1 MGAGLSGGELGI
13 GGAVLGSEVDPGAF
27 GVNAAAMHA
36 AMAPV
41 LAVQGA
47 VEAAAEAVRARY
59 AKRGQQM
66 PRDRLALLLDPGAPW
81 LELCPYAGWKRYGDK
96 DGTGAG
102 AGAIAGIGRVAGRW
116 CVVVVDNFAVKGG
129 TVTPDGLAKKLRLQE
144 VARDNRLPLV
154 SLSQSGGANLA
165 YAHEVFIPGGRGF
178 ANQARLSAMGIVQ
191 VTVVHGSAT
200 AGGAYQPG
208 LSDHVI
214 LVRGQATM
222 YLAGPPLLKAATGE
236 VATDEDLGGAEMHA
250 QVSGVGDYLAE
261 DDADGIRLA
270 RDIIA
275 ALPMQEEAL
284 GAAFAPPLYPAEDLL
299 GLVPADP
306 RQPYDAREIIAR
318 LVDGSTW
325 LEFKPEI
332 DGATLCGQARIEGH
346 AVGIVANNGPITA
359 QGAAKAGQF
368 IQLCDQAGMPL
379 LFLHN
384 TTGFLVGTE
393 PERAGIIKHGSK
405 MIQAVANAR
414 VPKVSVVVG
423 GSNGAGNYAMCGR
436 GFDPRFLFAWPN
448 ARTSV
453 MGPAQA
459 GQVMRIVTEAKM
471 RAEGSVDGA
480 RLDALEAGTTAMLA
494 DATTALASSARLEDD
509 GIIDPRQ
516 TRDILALVLGL
527 IAGEG
532 TRILRPNTFGVARL

>member
-1 MGAGLSGGELGI
+1 MLR
-13 GGAVLGSEVDPGAF
+13 SEVDAGSEGFAA
-27 GVNAAAMHA
+27 NAAAMQA
-36 AMAPV
+36 ALDGV
-41 LAVQGA
+41 QAVRAA

-59 AKRGQQM
+59 ARRGQLM
-66 PRDRLALLLDPGAPW
+66 PRERLALLLDPGAPW

-102 AGAIAGIGRVAGRW
+102 AGAIAGIGRIEGRS

-129 TVTPDGLAKKLRLQE
+129 TVTPDGLTKKLRLQE
-144 VARDNRLPLV
+144 VARENRLPMV

-178 ANQARLSAMGIVQ
+178 ANQARLSALGIPQ

-236 VATDEDLGGAEMHA
+236 VATDEALGGAEMHT

-270 RDIIA
+270 RAVIG
-275 ALPMQEEAL
+275 ALPWPKD
-284 GAAFAPPLYPAEDLL
+284 AAPTEFAPPMYPASDLM

-306 RQPYDAREIIAR
+306 KQPYDAREIIAR
-318 LVDGSTW
+318 LVDGSRF
-325 LEFKPEI
+325 LDFKPAY
-332 DGATLCGQARIEGH
+332 DAGTLCGQARIEGH
-346 AVGIVANNGPITA
+346 AIGIIANNGPITPE
-359 QGAAKAGQF
+359 GAAKAGQF

-414 VPKVSVVVG
+414 VAKLSVVVG
-423 GSNGAGNYAMCGR
+423 GSYGAGNYAMCGR

-459 GQVMRIVTEAKM
+459 GQVMRIVTEARM
-471 RAEGSVDGA
+471 RAEGAVDEA
-480 RLDALEAGTTAMLA
+480 KLDALEQGTAAMLA
-494 DATTALASSARLEDD
+494 EQTTALASSARLEDD

-516 TRDILALVLGL
+516 TRDLLALVLGL
-527 IAGEG
+527 IASEG
-532 TRILRPNTFGVARL
+532 ARITRPNTFGVARL

>member
-1 MGAGLSGGELGI
+1 MLGT
-13 GGAVLGSEVDPGAF
+13 EVEAGAF
-27 GVNAAAMHA
+27 GANAAAMQA
-36 AMAPV
+36 ALEGV

-47 VEAAAEAVRARY
+47 VEAAAEAVRARF
-59 AKRGQQM
+59 AKRGQMM
-66 PRDRLALLLDPGAPW
+66 PRERLALLLDPGAPW

-102 AGAIAGIGRVAGRW
+102 AGAIAGIGRIAGRS

-144 VARDNRLPLV
+144 VARENRLPLV
-154 SLSQSGGANLA
+154 SLSQSGGANLS

-178 ANQARLSAMGIVQ
+178 ANQARLSALGVPQ

-208 LSDHVI
+208 LSDYVI

-236 VATDEDLGGAEMHA
+236 VATDEDLGGAAMHT

-270 RDIIA
+270 RAVIE
-275 ALPMQEEAL
+275 ALPWPMD
-284 GAAFAPPLYPAEDLL
+284 APPGVFKAPVFPAADLM
-299 GLVPADP
+299 GLVPVDTKK
-306 RQPYDAREIIAR
+306 PYDAREVIAR
-318 LVDGSTW
+318 LVDGSSW
-325 LEFKPEI
+325 LEFKPEY
-332 DGATLCGQARIEGH
+332 DGATLCGHARIEGH
-346 AVGIVANNGPITA
+346 AVGIIANNGPITA

-368 IQLCDQAGMPL
+368 IQLCDQAGVVL

-414 VPKVSVVVG
+414 VAKLSVVIG
-423 GSNGAGNYAMCGR
+423 GSYGAGNYAMCGR
-436 GFDPRFLFAWPN
+436 GFDPRFLLAWPN

-471 RAEGSVDGA
+471 RAEGAVDVA
-480 RLDALEAGTTAMLA
+480 RLDALEQGTAAMLA
-494 DATTALASSARLEDD
+494 EATTALASSARLEDD
-509 GIIDPRQ
+509 GLIDPRQ
-516 TRDILALVLGL
+516 TREVLALVLGL

-532 TRILRPNTFGVARL
+532 GRVLRPNTYGVARL

>member
-1 MGAGLSGGELGI
+1 M
-13 GGAVLGSEVDPGAF
+13 AVLNPSCEAGSEAF
-27 GVNAAAMHA
+27 AANAAAMA
-36 AMAPV
+36 AAWAPV
-41 LAVQGA
+41 LAVREA
-47 VEAAAEAVRARY
+47 VEAAAEAVRDRY
-59 AKRGQQM
+59 ARRGQLL
-66 PRDRLALLLDPGAPW
+66 PRERLALLLDPGAPW

-102 AGAIAGIGRVAGRW
+102 AGAIAGIGRIEGRS

-144 VARDNRLPLV
+144 VARENRLPLV
-154 SLSQSGGANLA
+154 SLSQSGGANLQ

-178 ANQARLSAMGIVQ
+178 ANQARLSALGIPQ

-208 LSDHVI
+208 LSDYVI
-214 LVRGQATM
+214 MVRGQATM

-236 VATDEDLGGAEMHA
+236 EATDEDLGGATMHTR
-250 QVSGVGDYLAE
+250 VSGVGDYLAE

-270 RDIIA
+270 RAVIA
-275 ALPMQEEAL
+275 ALPWPRDAGAGAVEA
-284 GAAFAPPLYPAEDLL
+284 PLFPASDLM

-306 RQPYDAREIIAR
+306 KQPYDCREIIAR
-318 LVDGSTW
+318 LVDGSDF
-325 LEFKPEI
+325 LDFKPEY
-332 DGATLCGQARIEGH
+332 DAATLCGHARIEGH
-346 AVGIVANNGPITA
+346 AVGILGNNGPITA

-368 IQLCDQAGMPL
+368 IQLCDQAGIPL

-414 VPKVSVVVG
+414 VPKLSVVVG
-423 GSNGAGNYAMCGR
+423 GSYGAGNYAMCGR

-459 GQVMRIVTEAKM
+459 GQVMRIVTEAAM
-471 RAEGSVDGA
+471 QRAGAVDA
-480 RLDALEAGTTAMLA
+480 AKLDALEQGTAAMLA
-494 DATTALASSARLEDD
+494 EATTALASSARLEDD

-516 TRDILALVLGL
+516 TREILGLVLGL
-527 IAGEG
+527 IASEG
-532 TRILRPNTFGVARL
+532 ARVTRPSTFGVARL

>member
-1 MGAGLSGGELGI
+1 M
-13 GGAVLGSEVDPGAF
+13 LGSEVDPGAF
-27 GVNAAAMHA
+27 AVNAAAMQA
-36 AMAPV
+36 ALDGV
-41 LAVQGA
+41 LAVRDA
-47 VEAAAEAVRARY
+47 VEAAAEGVRARY
-59 AKRGQQM
+59 ARRGQLM

-102 AGAIAGIGRVAGRW
+102 AGAIAGIGRIEGRA

-144 VARDNRLPLV
+144 VARENRLPLV

-178 ANQARLSAMGIVQ
+178 ANQARLSALGIPQ

-208 LSDHVI
+208 LSDYTI

-236 VATDEDLGGAEMHA
+236 VATDEDLGGAEMHT

-270 RDIIA
+270 RAVIA
-275 ALPMQEEAL
+275 ALPWPVEAPP
-284 GAAFAPPLYPAEDLL
+284 GPFRAPAFAASDLM

-306 RQPYDAREIIAR
+306 RQPYDAREVIAR
-318 LVDGSTW
+318 LVDGSEW
-325 LEFKPEI
+325 LEFKPGY
-332 DGATLCGQARIEGH
+332 DGATLCGHARIEGH
-346 AVGIVANNGPITA
+346 AVGIIANNGPITA

-368 IQLCDQAGMPL
+368 IQLCDQGGVAL

-414 VPKVSVVVG
+414 VPKLSVVIG
-423 GSNGAGNYAMCGR
+423 GSYGAGNYAMCGR

-471 RAEGSVDGA
+471 RAEGAVDAA
-480 RLDALEAGTTAMLA
+480 RLDALEQGTAAALA
-494 DATTALASSARLEDD
+494 EQTTALASSARLEDD

-516 TRDILALVLGL
+516 TREVLALVLGL

-532 TRILRPNTFGVARL
+532 ARVLRPNTFGVARL

>member
-1 MGAGLSGGELGI
+1 
-13 GGAVLGSEVDPGAF
+13 VLGTEVEAGAF
-27 GVNAAAMHA
+27 GANAAAMQA
-36 AMAPV
+36 ALEGV

-47 VEAAAEAVRARY
+47 VEAAAEAVRARF
-59 AKRGQQM
+59 AKRGQMM
-66 PRDRLALLLDPGAPW
+66 PRERLALLLDPGAPW

-102 AGAIAGIGRVAGRW
+102 AGAIAGIGRIAGRS

-144 VARDNRLPLV
+144 VARENRLPLV
-154 SLSQSGGANLA
+154 SLSQSGGANLS

-178 ANQARLSAMGIVQ
+178 ANQARLSALGVPQ

-208 LSDHVI
+208 LSDYVI

-236 VATDEDLGGAEMHA
+236 VATDEDLGGAAMHT

-270 RDIIA
+270 RAVIE
-275 ALPMQEEAL
+275 ALPWPVD
-284 GAAFAPPLYPAEDLL
+284 APPAPFKAPLFPAADLM
-299 GLVPADP
+299 GLVPVDTK
-306 RQPYDAREIIAR
+306 QPYDAREVIAR
-318 LVDGSTW
+318 LVDGSSW
-325 LEFKPEI
+325 LEFKPEY
-332 DGATLCGQARIEGH
+332 DGATLCGHARIEGH
-346 AVGIVANNGPITA
+346 AVGIIANNGPITA

-368 IQLCDQAGMPL
+368 IQLCDQAGVVL

-414 VPKVSVVVG
+414 VAKLSVVIG
-423 GSNGAGNYAMCGR
+423 GSYGAGNYAMCGR

-471 RAEGSVDGA
+471 RAEGAVDTA
-480 RLDALEAGTTAMLA
+480 RLDALEQGTAAMLA
-494 DATTALASSARLEDD
+494 EATTALASSARLEDD

-516 TRDILALVLGL
+516 TREVLALVLGL
-527 IAGEG
+527 IAGEAG
-532 TRILRPNTFGVARL
+532 RVLRPNTFGVARL

>member
-1 MGAGLSGGELGI
+1 M
-13 GGAVLGSEVDPGAF
+13 LGSEVDPGAF
-27 GVNAAAMHA
+27 AVNAAAMQA
-36 AMAPV
+36 ALDGV
-41 LAVQGA
+41 LAVRAA
-47 VEAAAEAVRARY
+47 VEAAAEGVRARY
-59 AKRGQQM
+59 AKRGQLM

-102 AGAIAGIGRVAGRW
+102 AGAIAGIGRIEGRA

-144 VARDNRLPLV
+144 VARENRLPLV

-178 ANQARLSAMGIVQ
+178 ANQARLSALGVPQ

-208 LSDHVI
+208 LSDYTI

-236 VATDEDLGGAEMHA
+236 VATDEDLGGAEMHT

-270 RDIIA
+270 RAVIA
-275 ALPMQEEAL
+275 ALPWPCEAAP
-284 GAAFAPPLYPAEDLL
+284 GPFRAPAFAASDLM

-306 RQPYDAREIIAR
+306 RQPFDSREVVAR
-318 LVDGSTW
+318 LVDGSDW
-325 LEFKPEI
+325 LEFKPGY
-332 DGATLCGQARIEGH
+332 DGATLCGHARIEGH
-346 AVGIVANNGPITA
+346 AVGIIANNGPITA

-368 IQLCDQAGMPL
+368 IQLCDQAGVAL

-414 VPKVSVVVG
+414 VPKLSVVIG
-423 GSNGAGNYAMCGR
+423 GSYGAGNYAMCGR

-471 RAEGSVDGA
+471 RAEGAVDAA
-480 RLDALEAGTTAMLA
+480 RLDALEQGTAAALA
-494 DATTALASSARLEDD
+494 EQTTALASSARLEDD

-516 TRDILALVLGL
+516 TREVLALVLGL

-532 TRILRPNTFGVARL
+532 ARVSRGNTFGVARL

>member
-1 MGAGLSGGELGI
+1 M
-13 GGAVLGSEVDPGAF
+13 AVLSASCEAGSAAF
-27 GVNAAAMHA
+27 AANAAAMA
-36 AMAPV
+36 AAWAPV
-41 LAVQGA
+41 LAVREA
-47 VEAAAEAVRARY
+47 VEAAPEAVRDRY
-59 AKRGQQM
+59 AKRGQVL
-66 PRDRLALLLDPGAPW
+66 PRERLALLLDPGAPW

-102 AGAIAGIGRVAGRW
+102 AGAIAGIGRIEGRS

-144 VARDNRLPLV
+144 VARENRLPLV
-154 SLSQSGGANLA
+154 SLSQSGGANLQ

-178 ANQARLSAMGIVQ
+178 ANQARLSALGIPQ

-208 LSDHVI
+208 LSDYVI
-214 LVRGQATM
+214 MVRGQATM

-236 VATDEDLGGAEMHA
+236 VATDEDLGGAAMHT

-270 RDIIA
+270 RAVIA
-275 ALPMQEEAL
+275 ALPWPRDAGAGAVEA
-284 GAAFAPPLYPAEDLL
+284 PLFPASDLM

-306 RQPYDAREIIAR
+306 KQRYDCREIIAR
-318 LVDGSTW
+318 LVDGSDF
-325 LEFKPEI
+325 LDFKPEY
-332 DGATLCGQARIEGH
+332 DAATLCGHARIEGH
-346 AVGIVANNGPITA
+346 AVGILGNNGPITA

-368 IQLCDQAGMPL
+368 IQLCDQAGIPL

-414 VPKVSVVVG
+414 VPKLSVVVG
-423 GSNGAGNYAMCGR
+423 GSYGAGNYAMCGR

-459 GQVMRIVTEAKM
+459 GQVMRIVTEAAM
-471 RAEGSVDGA
+471 QRAGAVDA
-480 RLDALEAGTTAMLA
+480 AKLDALEQGTAAMLA
-494 DATTALASSARLEDD
+494 EATTALASSARLEDD

-516 TRDILALVLGL
+516 TREILGLLLGL
-527 IAGEG
+527 IASEG
-532 TRILRPNTFGVARL
+532 ARVTRPSTFGVARL

>member
-1 MGAGLSGGELGI
+1 M

-27 GVNAAAMHA
+27 AVNAAAMQVA
-36 AMAPV
+36 LEGV
-41 LAVQGA
+41 LAVRDA
-47 VEAAAEAVRARY
+47 VEAAAEGVRARY
-59 AKRGQQM
+59 AKRGQLM
-66 PRDRLALLLDPGAPW
+66 PRERLALLLDPGAPW

-102 AGAIAGIGRVAGRW
+102 AGAIAGIGRIEGRA

-144 VARDNRLPLV
+144 VARENRLPLV

-178 ANQARLSAMGIVQ
+178 ANQARLSALGIPQ

-208 LSDHVI
+208 LSDYTI

-236 VATDEDLGGAEMHA
+236 VATDEDLGGAEMHT

-270 RDIIA
+270 RAVIA
-275 ALPMQEEAL
+275 ALPWPVEAAP
-284 GAAFAPPLYPAEDLL
+284 GPFRAPAFAAGDLM

-306 RQPYDAREIIAR
+306 RQPYDAREVIAR
-318 LVDGSTW
+318 LVDGSEW
-325 LEFKPEI
+325 LEFKPGY
-332 DGATLCGQARIEGH
+332 DGATLCGHARIEGH
-346 AVGIVANNGPITA
+346 AVGIIANNGPITA

-368 IQLCDQAGMPL
+368 IQLCDQAGVAL

-414 VPKVSVVVG
+414 VPKLSVVIG
-423 GSNGAGNYAMCGR
+423 GSYGAGNYAMCGR

-471 RAEGSVDGA
+471 RAEGAVDAA
-480 RLDALEAGTTAMLA
+480 RLDALEQGTAAALA
-494 DATTALASSARLEDD
+494 EATTALASSARLEDD

-516 TRDILALVLGL
+516 TREVLALVLGL

-532 TRILRPNTFGVARL
+532 ARVLRPNTFGVARL

>member
-1 MGAGLSGGELGI
+1 M
-13 GGAVLGSEVDPGAF
+13 AVLTSSLDAG
-27 GVNAAAMHA
+27 GVEFAANAAAMSE

-41 LAVQGA
+41 SAVRAA
-47 VEAAAEAVRARY
+47 VEVAAEASRGRY
-59 AKRGQQM
+59 AKRGM
-66 PRDRLALLLDPGAPW
+66 LLPRERLALLLDPGAPW
-81 LELCPYAGWKRYGDK
+81 LELCPFAGWKRYGDK

-102 AGAIAGIGRVAGRW
+102 AGAIAGIGRIEGRS

-144 VARDNRLPLV
+144 VARENRLPLV
-154 SLSQSGGANLA
+154 SLSQSGGANLQ

-178 ANQARLSAMGIVQ
+178 ANQARLSALGIPQ

-208 LSDHVI
+208 LSDYVI
-214 LVRGQATM
+214 LVRGQAAM

-236 VATDEDLGGAEMHA
+236 VATDEALGGAEMHT

-270 RDIIA
+270 REVIR
-275 ALPMQEEAL
+275 ALPWPKDA
-284 GAAFAPPLYPAEDLL
+284 GAGGFVAPLFPASELA

-306 RQPYDAREIIAR
+306 KRPYDCREIVAR
-318 LVDGSTW
+318 LVDGS
-325 LEFKPEI
+325 EFLDFKAEY
-332 DGATLCGQARIEGH
+332 DAATVCGRARIEGH
-346 AVGIVANNGPITA
+346 AVGIIGNNGPITA

-368 IQLCDQAGMPL
+368 IQLCDQAGVPL

-414 VPKVSVVVG
+414 VPKLSVVVG
-423 GSNGAGNYAMCGR
+423 GSYGAGNYAMCGR

-453 MGPAQA
+453 MGPSQA
-459 GQVMRIVTEAKM
+459 GQVMRIVTEAAM
-471 RAEGSVDGA
+471 ARAGTVDTA
-480 RLDALEAGTTAMLA
+480 KLDALEQGTSAMLA
-494 DATTALASSARLEDD
+494 EATTALASSARLEDD
-509 GIIDPRQ
+509 GIIDPCQ
-516 TRDILALVLGL
+516 TRDILGLVLGL
-527 IAGEG
+527 IASEG
-532 TRILRPNTFGVARL
+532 ARVTRANTFGVARL

>member
-1 MGAGLSGGELGI
+1 M
-13 GGAVLGSEVDPGAF
+13 AVLSASCEAGSEAF
-27 GVNAAAMHA
+27 AANAAAMA
-36 AMAPV
+36 AAWAPV
-41 LAVQGA
+41 LAVREA
-47 VEAAAEAVRARY
+47 VEAAAEAVRDRY
-59 AKRGQQM
+59 ARRGQLL
-66 PRDRLALLLDPGAPW
+66 PRERLALLLDPGAPW

-102 AGAIAGIGRVAGRW
+102 AGAIAGIGRIEGRS

-144 VARDNRLPLV
+144 VARENRLPLV
-154 SLSQSGGANLA
+154 SLSQSGGANLQ

-178 ANQARLSAMGIVQ
+178 ANQARLSALGIPQ

-208 LSDHVI
+208 LSDYVI
-214 LVRGQATM
+214 MVRGQATM

-236 VATDEDLGGAEMHA
+236 VATDEDLGGAAMHT

-270 RDIIA
+270 RAVIA
-275 ALPMQEEAL
+275 ALPWPRDAGAGAVEA
-284 GAAFAPPLYPAEDLL
+284 PLFPASDLM

-306 RQPYDAREIIAR
+306 KQPYDCREIIAR
-318 LVDGSTW
+318 LVDGSDF
-325 LEFKPEI
+325 LDFKPEY
-332 DGATLCGQARIEGH
+332 DAATLCGHARIEGH
-346 AVGIVANNGPITA
+346 AVGILGNNGPITA

-368 IQLCDQAGMPL
+368 IQLCDQAAIPL

-414 VPKVSVVVG
+414 VPKLSVVVG
-423 GSNGAGNYAMCGR
+423 GSYGAGNYAMCGR

-459 GQVMRIVTEAKM
+459 GQVMRIVTEAAM
-471 RAEGSVDGA
+471 QRAGAVDA
-480 RLDALEAGTTAMLA
+480 AKLDALEQGTATMLA
-494 DATTALASSARLEDD
+494 EATTALASSARLEDD

-516 TRDILALVLGL
+516 TREILGLVLGL
-527 IAGEG
+527 IASEG
-532 TRILRPNTFGVARL
+532 ARVTRPSTFGVARL